1 MEMLG
6 LKVLLYFS
14 LRVFIFHLYS
24 FIYCACVSEVVWH
37 LAKWSQGS
45 TSPSTNSRHYLKS
58 ISRNKKR
65 QALGL
70 VNISRLESHKGVKLF
85 IFNSV

>member
-1 MEMLG
+1 MEMHG

-45 TSPSTNSRHYLKS
+45 TLLSTNSRHYLKS
-58 ISRNKKR
+58 IRNKKR

-70 VNISRLESHKGVKLF
+70 VNISRLESHKGVKLC